1 MAFYLQLVRGYSP
14 LQSGLLYLPFAG
26 AQLIFAPRS
35 AVYVRRFG
43 PKVVCAVGLAI
54 AGAAIGGYTL
64 LGAHS
69 PIWVLAVLFFFQGVG
84 MANVMPPATESIM
97 ASLPREK
104 AGVGSAIGNTIR
116 QVAGALGIAILGS
129 LLSAIYR
136 SKISDHLTAIPA
148 GSRSDAGNS
157 ISSTYAAASQH
168 TPAVAGQIMDASN
181 AAFITAMHWAS
192 VGAAISAVIGI
203 VIVVLYLPTK
213 AALAAA
219 AGGSTPNPTKSEP
232 ESELETLG
240 EQFEL
245 ADSGR

>member
-1 MAFYLQLVRGYSP
+1 
-14 LQSGLLYLPFAG
+14 
-26 AQLIFAPRS
+26 
-35 AVYVRRFG
+35 
-43 PKVVCAVGLAI
+43 
-54 AGAAIGGYTL
+54 
-64 LGAHS
+64 
-69 PIWVLAVLFFFQGVG
+69 
-84 MANVMPPATESIM
+84 
-97 ASLPREK
+97 
-104 AGVGSAIGNTIR
+104 
-116 QVAGALGIAILGS
+116 
-129 LLSAIYR
+129 LS
-136 SKISDHLTAIPA
+136 AIPA

-168 TPAVAGQIMDASN
+168 APAVAGQIMDASN
-181 AAFITAMHWAS
+181 TAFITAMHWAS

-232 ESELETLG
+232 ESELESLG